1 MKKKNFRGLNVCT
14 PRKFYVEI
22 LIPKV
27 IELGGGIFEGCSD
40 QEGGALMSG
49 TKGTD
54 GFVQETPERALTIP
68 YVRLQSHFLLF
79 FLIGRKLLSN
89 AILVSGERLM
99 YDSGSPAWHSV
110 MTHKE
115 SHFEEAGPR

>member
-1 MKKKNFRGLNVCT
+1 M
-14 PRKFYVEI
+14 
-22 LIPKV
+22 V

-68 YVRLQSHFLLF
+68 YVRLQSHFLFQL
-79 FLIGRKLLSN
+79 LTTCNPPINKAGLCIHLKMMNHKLRDGQWLRQN
-89 AILVSGERLM
+89 LAKPKKANNKI
-99 YDSGSPAWHSV
+99 
-110 MTHKE
+110 T
-115 SHFEEAGPR
+115 